1 MTLMRFTPR
10 ISVVCVSLGL
20 VALTGCGSRTTDAT
34 GASDG
39 QIPSLQTDSETDA
52 TGEADGTE
60 DAAVSA
66 DEAALEFS
74 QCLRDQGLD
83 VADIGVDAD
92 GNIDLR
98 SAFDS
103 VDPGDG
109 EFRAAMEA
117 CGDILSDVGF
127 GGGARGGDFDDT
139 ALQDAFLEFSDCVR
153 DQGFEDI
160 PDLSFQAPGGGR
172 PGGGQDGEGG
182 PPIDG
187 SIPPRGEGER
197 PEDFGDRNT
206 IFAEGLGLDPNDP
219 AVIAALEECAPL
231 IEGAFGGPGGP
242 GGGSTEDEG

>member
-1 MTLMRFTPR
+1 MALTRFTPR
-10 ISVVCVSLGL
+10 VVAACASLGI
-20 VALTGCGSRTTDAT
+20 VALTGCGSSTTDAS
-34 GASDG
+34 GDEIA
-39 QIPSLQTDSETDA
+39 SLQTDSGTDA
-52 TGEADGTE
+52 STDTTVDADG
-60 DAAVSA
+60 AASA
-66 DEAALEFS
+66 DEVALEFS

-109 EFRAAMEA
+109 EFRSAMDA
-117 CGDILSDVGF
+117 CSDILGDVGF

-172 PGGGQDGEGG
+172 PGGDGEGG
-182 PPIDG
+182 PPPDG
-187 SIPPRGEGER
+187 SIPQPGEGER
-197 PEDFGDRNT
+197 PDGFGDRNT
-206 IFAEGLGLDPNDP
+206 IFAEGLGLDPEDP
-219 AVIAALEECAPL
+219 TVVAALDECSPL
-231 IEGAFGGPGGP
+231 IEGAFGGPDGGP
-242 GGGSTEDEG
+242 AGGDAES